1 MIDAFLQ
8 LMNPSLLALTLA
20 GVSLGI
26 IWGALPGLS
35 TTMAMGLLIGLSAGL
50 SQDASICFMLGV
62 YTGSVFGGAISA
74 VLINIPGT
82 PDAVP
87 TMIEGHQLAQ
97 RGEGGQALGMSIA
110 ASFVG
115 GSIGIVLLITLIPLI
130 LTFALNF
137 RSWEMFWLAVI
148 GIMVSGSMAAG
159 SMPLKGWIAGWIGL
173 LVSLVGLD
181 SIHAVPRFTFG
192 SFMLFDG
199 VSYVAILIG
208 LFGLAEV
215 LRTLPSKD
223 TPTIPSKVGR
233 LMPRF
238 GLLMRFAPSA
248 VRSGILGTFIGAIPG
263 AGANVAS
270 FLAYDIGRRRA
281 KPEEKMKWGKGSYEA
296 LVCAETSN
304 NANIG
309 GSMLPTLA
317 LGIPGNAAAAA
328 LLAALTLKNV
338 SVGPTIEL
346 DHPGLIY
353 FIYGALIIANF
364 MMYLAAFA
372 LIAPC
377 VKLFSLPRGV
387 LMPLIIPVCVIG
399 AYAVKLSMFDVWVM
413 FGAGAAGWLLTIFH
427 FPVAPVV
434 LGVILGPLAD
444 ENLRRSLL
452 VFDDKSIGFVLSQW
466 IGTGL
471 MICVSLVV
479 IEGLVR
485 AMRSAKGNDAE
496 YAAQN
501 LEGTRNA

>member
-1 MIDAFLQ
+1 MLDAFAQ
-8 LMNPSLLALTLA
+8 LLSPILLAMTLA
-20 GVSLGI
+20 GVCLGI

-35 TTMAMGLLIGLSAGL
+35 TTMAMGLLIGLSAGM
-50 SQDASICFMLGV
+50 SQDLSICFMLGV

-97 RGEGGQALGMSIA
+97 RGEGGQALGMAIA
-110 ASFVG
+110 ASFIG
-115 GSIGIVLLITLIPLI
+115 GGIGIILLVMFIPMI
-130 LTFALNF
+130 LSFALSF

-148 GIMVSGSMAAG
+148 GIMVAGSMAAG
-159 SMPLKGWIAGWIGL
+159 SLPLKGWIAGWLGIL
-173 LVSLVGLD
+173 IALVGLD

-192 SFMLFDG
+192 SWALYDG
-199 VSYVAILIG
+199 VSYVAVLIG
-208 LFGLAEV
+208 LFGLAEIF
-215 LRTLPSKD
+215 RTLPSTD
-223 TPTIPSKVGR
+223 SPTIPSTVGR
-233 LMPRF
+233 VIPPF
-238 GLLMRFAPSA
+238 KKLLKYTPTAI
-248 VRSGILGTFIGAIPG
+248 RSGILGTVIGAIPG

-281 KPEEKMKWGKGSYEA
+281 KPEERAKWGKGSYEA
-296 LVCAETSN
+296 LVCAETAN

-338 SVGPTIEL
+338 NVGPTIEI
-346 DHPGLIY
+346 DQPGLIY

-372 LIAPC
+372 LIKPC
-377 VKLFSLPRGV
+377 VKLFSLPRGI

-399 AYAVKLSMFDVWVM
+399 AYSVKLSMFDVWVM
-413 FGAGAAGWLLTIFH
+413 FGSGVVGWVLTVFR
-427 FPVAPVV
+427 FPVAPIV
-434 LGVILGPLAD
+434 LGVILAPLAD

-452 VFDDKSIGFVLSQW
+452 LFEDKGLGFVLSQW
-466 IGTGL
+466 IGTIL
-471 MICVSLVV
+471 MVFVLFVI
-479 IEGLVR
+479 IEGIL
-485 AMRSAKGNDAE
+485 RSLRDRDTTNQSIAAE
-496 YAAQN
+496 
-501 LEGTRNA
+501 

>member
-1 MIDAFLQ
+1 VFDAFGQ
-8 LMNPSLLALTLA
+8 LFTPLLLSMTLV
-20 GVSLGI
+20 GVCLGI

-50 SQDASICFMLGV
+50 SQDVSICFMLGV

-97 RGEGGQALGMSIA
+97 RGEGGQALGMAIA
-110 ASFVG
+110 ASFIG
-115 GSIGIVLLITLIPLI
+115 GGIGIVLLIAFIPLI

-148 GIMVSGSMAAG
+148 GIMVAGSMAAG
-159 SMPLKGWIAGWIGL
+159 TMPLKGWIAGWLGI
-173 LVSLVGLD
+173 LVALVGLD

-192 SFMLFDG
+192 SFALYDG
-199 VSYVAILIG
+199 VSYVAVLIG
-208 LFGLAEV
+208 LFGLAEI

-223 TPTIPSKVGR
+223 APTIPSAVGR
-233 LMPRF
+233 IVPPF
-238 GLLMRFAPSA
+238 GLLMRFTPSA
-248 VRSGILGTFIGAIPG
+248 IRSGILGTMIGAIPG

-281 KPEEKMKWGKGSYEA
+281 KPEEKTKWGRGSYEA
-296 LVCAETSN
+296 LVCAETAN

-338 SVGPTIEL
+338 NVGPTIEI
-346 DHPGLIY
+346 DQPGLIY

-364 MMYLAAFA
+364 MMYAAAFA

-377 VKLFSLPRGV
+377 VKLFSLPRGI

-399 AYAVKLSMFDVWVM
+399 AYSVKLSMFDVWVM
-413 FGAGAAGWLLTIFH
+413 FGAGVAGWVLAVFR
-427 FPVAPVV
+427 FPVAPIV
-434 LGVILGPLAD
+434 LGVILAPLAD

-452 VFDDKSIGFVLSQW
+452 VFEDKSLGFILSQW
-466 IGTGL
+466 IGTILMGFVLFVLAEGILRGL
-471 MICVSLVV
+471 
-479 IEGLVR
+479 R
-485 AMRSAKGNDAE
+485 ASRVKNTPVTAE
-496 YAAQN
+496 
-501 LEGTRNA
+501 

>member
-1 MIDAFLQ
+1 MLDAFSQ
-8 LMNPSLLALTLA
+8 LFSPLLLSMTLA
-20 GVSLGI
+20 GVCLGI

-50 SQDASICFMLGV
+50 SQDVSICFMLGV

-97 RGEGGQALGMSIA
+97 RGQGGQALGMAIA
-110 ASFVG
+110 ASFIG
-115 GSIGIVLLITLIPLI
+115 GGIGIVLLIAFIPLI

-137 RSWEMFWLAVI
+137 RSWEMFWLAVV
-148 GIMVSGSMAAG
+148 GIMVAGSMASG
-159 SMPLKGWIAGWIGL
+159 SMPLKGWIAGWLGI
-173 LVSLVGLD
+173 LVALVGLD

-192 SFMLFDG
+192 SFALYDG
-199 VSYVAILIG
+199 VSYVAVLIG
-208 LFGLAEV
+208 LFGLAEI
-215 LRTLPSKD
+215 LRTLPSKNA
-223 TPTIPSKVGR
+223 PTIPSAVGR
-233 LMPRF
+233 IVPPL
-238 GLLMRFAPSA
+238 GLLRRFTPSA
-248 VRSGILGTFIGAIPG
+248 IRSGILGTLIGAIPG

-281 KPEEKMKWGKGSYEA
+281 KPDEKAKWGRGSYEA
-296 LVCAETSN
+296 LVCAETAN

-338 SVGPTIEL
+338 NVGPTIEI
-346 DHPGLIY
+346 DQPGLIY

-364 MMYLAAFA
+364 MMYAAAFA

-377 VKLFSLPRGV
+377 VKLFSLPRGI

-399 AYAVKLSMFDVWVM
+399 AYSVKLSMFDVWVM
-413 FGAGAAGWLLTIFH
+413 FGAGVAGWVLIAFR
-427 FPVAPVV
+427 FPVAPIV
-434 LGVILGPLAD
+434 LGVILAPLAD

-452 VFDDKSIGFVLSQW
+452 VFEDKSLGLVLSQW
-466 IGTGL
+466 IGTILMVFVLFVVVEGILRGL
-471 MICVSLVV
+471 RNS
-479 IEGLVR
+479 R
-485 AMRSAKGNDAE
+485 AK
-496 YAAQN
+496 
-501 LEGTRNA
+501 NAPVAVTK

>member
-1 MIDAFLQ
+1 MLDAFVQ
-8 LMNPSLLALTLA
+8 LASPMLLAMTLA
-20 GVSLGI
+20 GVCLGI

-35 TTMAMGLLIGLSAGL
+35 TTMAMGLLIGLSAGM
-50 SQDASICFMLGV
+50 SQQVSICFMLGV

-74 VLINIPGT
+74 ILINIPGT

-115 GSIGIVLLITLIPLI
+115 GTVGIVLLILFIPLI
-130 LTFALNF
+130 LGFALNF

-159 SMPLKGWIAGWIGL
+159 AMPLKGWIAGWIGI
-173 LVSLVGLD
+173 LVALVGLD
-181 SIHAVPRFTFG
+181 AIHAVPRFTFD
-192 SFMLFDG
+192 SFMLYDG

-208 LFGLAEV
+208 LFGLSEI
-215 LRTLPSKD
+215 LRTLPSKNA
-223 TPTIPSKVGR
+223 PTIPGEVGR
-233 LMPRF
+233 ITPPLR
-238 GLLMRFAPSA
+238 LLARYTPAA
-248 VRSGILGTFIGAIPG
+248 VRSGTIGAVIGAIPG

-281 KPEEKMKWGKGSYEA
+281 SPEDRKGWGKGSYPA

-338 SVGPTIEL
+338 SVGPTIEV

-353 FIYGALIIANF
+353 FIYGALIVANIL
-364 MMYLAAFA
+364 MYIAAFA
-372 LIAPC
+372 LIKPC
-377 VKLFSLPRGV
+377 VKLFSLPRGI

-399 AYAVKLSMFDVWVM
+399 AYSVKLSMFDVWVM
-413 FGAGAAGWLLTIFH
+413 FGAGIVGWLMTVFR

-434 LGVILGPLAD
+434 LGVILAPLAD

-452 VFDDKSIGFVLSQW
+452 VFEGESLGFILSQW
-466 IGTGL
+466 IGTILMAAVLFVIVEGILRGL
-471 MICVSLVV
+471 
-479 IEGLVR
+479 R
-485 AMRSAKGNDAE
+485 AARRPAE
-496 YAAQN
+496 TAPA
-501 LEGTRNA
+501 R

>member
-1 MIDAFLQ
+1 MLET
-8 LMNPSLLALTLA
+8 MYLLFSPWLLIMTLS
-20 GVSLGI
+20 GVCLGI

-35 TTMAMGLLIGLSAGL
+35 TTMAMGLLIGLSAGM

-97 RGEGGQALGMSIA
+97 RGEGGQALGMAIA

-115 GSIGIVLLITLIPLI
+115 GTVGIILLITLIPVI

-148 GIMVSGSMAAG
+148 GILVSGSMAAG
-159 SMPLKGWIAGWIGL
+159 TMPLKGWIAGWLGM
-173 LVSLVGLD
+173 LVAFVGLE

-192 SFMLFDG
+192 SFALFDG
-199 VSYVAILIG
+199 ISYVAVLIG
-208 LFGLAEV
+208 LFGLAEIF
-215 LRTLPSKD
+215 RTLPSKD
-223 TPTIPSKVGR
+223 VVAIPDTVGR
-233 LMPRF
+233 IIPPFRMLAKF
-238 GLLMRFAPSA
+238 TPSA
-248 VRSGILGTFIGAIPG
+248 IRSGVLGTVIGAIPG

-281 KPEEKMKWGKGSYEA
+281 KPEEKAKWGKGSYEA
-296 LVCAETSN
+296 LVCAETAN

-338 SVGPTIEL
+338 SVGPTIEI

-353 FIYGALIIANF
+353 FIYGALFIANV

-372 LIAPC
+372 LIGPC
-377 VKLFSLPRGV
+377 VKLFSLPRGI

-399 AYAVKLSMFDVWVM
+399 AYSVKLSIFDVWIM
-413 FGAGAAGWLLTIFH
+413 FGAGLAGWLFALFK

-434 LGVILGPLAD
+434 LGVILAPLAD
-444 ENLRRSLL
+444 ENLRRSLF
-452 VFDDKSIGFVLSQW
+452 VFEDKTWGFIASQW
-466 IGTGL
+466 IGTLL
-471 MICVSLVV
+471 MLFVLLVV
-479 IEGLVR
+479 VEGILR
-485 AMRSAKGNDAE
+485 AMRADRETSSEALEKGV
-496 YAAQN
+496 
-501 LEGTRNA
+501 

>member
-1 MIDAFLQ
+1 M
-8 LMNPSLLALTLA
+8 TLA
-20 GVSLGI
+20 GVCLGI

-35 TTMAMGLLIGLSAGL
+35 TTMAMGLLIGMSAGL
-50 SQDASICFMLGV
+50 SQDVSICFMLGV

-97 RGEGGQALGMSIA
+97 KGEGGQALGMAIA
-110 ASFVG
+110 ASFIG
-115 GSIGIVLLITLIPLI
+115 GGIGIILLILFIPLL

-148 GIMVSGSMAAG
+148 GIMVSGSMSAG
-159 SMPLKGWIAGWIGL
+159 SMPLKGWIAGWLGMLLALIGL
-173 LVSLVGLD
+173 D
-181 SIHAVPRFTFG
+181 QIHAVPRFTFG
-192 SFMLFDG
+192 SFELYDG
-199 VSYVAILIG
+199 VSYVAALIG
-208 LFGLAEV
+208 LFGLAEI
-215 LRTLPSKD
+215 LRTLPSKNA
-223 TPTIPSKVGR
+223 PTIPGTVGR
-233 LMPRF
+233 IVPPLR
-238 GLLMRFAPSA
+238 LLRKFAPSA
-248 VRSGILGTFIGAIPG
+248 VRSGILGTVIGAIPG

-281 KPEEKMKWGKGSYEA
+281 RPEERAKWGKGSYEA
-296 LVCAETSN
+296 LVCAETAN

-338 SVGPTIEL
+338 SVGPTIEI

-353 FIYGALIIANF
+353 FIYAALILANF
-364 MMYLAAFA
+364 LMYLAAFA

-377 VKLFSLPRGV
+377 VKLFSLPRGI

-399 AYAVKLSMFDVWVM
+399 AYSVKLSMFDVWVM
-413 FGAGAAGWLLTIFH
+413 FGAGLVGWLLTVFR
-427 FPVAPVV
+427 FPVAPIV
-434 LGVILGPLAD
+434 LGIILAPMAD

-452 VFDDKSIGFVLSQW
+452 LFEDKSAGFVLSQW
-466 IGTGL
+466 IGTVLVLFVLFVIVEGIIRGL
-471 MICVSLVV
+471 
-479 IEGLVR
+479 
-485 AMRSAKGNDAE
+485 RSAAANAE
-496 YAAQN
+496 NTSTTPQESAQS
-501 LEGTRNA
+501 

>member
-1 MIDAFLQ
+1 MLDAFTQ
-8 LMNPSLLALTLA
+8 LISPMLLAMTLA
-20 GVSLGI
+20 GVCAGI

-35 TTMAMGLLIGLSAGL
+35 TTMAMGLLIGLSAGM
-50 SQDASICFMLGV
+50 SQDVSICFMLGV

-97 RGEGGQALGMSIA
+97 RGEGGQALGMAIA
-110 ASFVG
+110 ASFIG
-115 GSIGIVLLITLIPLI
+115 GGIGIILLIAFIPML
-130 LTFALNF
+130 LTFALHF

-159 SMPLKGWIAGWIGL
+159 SLPLKGWIAGWLGI
-173 LVSLVGLD
+173 LVALVGLD
-181 SIHAVPRFTFG
+181 EIHAVPRFTFG
-192 SFMLFDG
+192 SWALYDG
-199 VSYVAILIG
+199 ISYVAVLIG
-208 LFGLAEV
+208 LFGLAEI
-215 LRTLPSKD
+215 LRTLPSGDK
-223 TPTIPSKVGR
+223 PTIPGKVGR
-233 LMPRF
+233 VLPPFR
-238 GLLMRFAPSA
+238 LLRKFAPSA
-248 VRSGILGTFIGAIPG
+248 VRSGILGTVIGAIPG

-281 KPEEKMKWGKGSYEA
+281 KPDEKAKWGKGSYEA
-296 LVCAETSN
+296 IACAETAN

-338 SVGPTIEL
+338 SVGPTIEI

-377 VKLFSLPRGV
+377 VKLFSLPRGI
-387 LMPLIIPVCVIG
+387 LMPLILPVCVIG
-399 AYAVKLSMFDVWVM
+399 AYSVKLSMFDVWVM
-413 FGAGAAGWLLTIFH
+413 FGAGLAGWLLSVFR

-434 LGVILGPLAD
+434 LGVILAPLAD

-452 VFDDKSIGFVLSQW
+452 VFEDKSLGFVLSQW
-466 IGTGL
+466 IGSLL
-471 MICVSLVV
+471 MIFVLFVV
-479 IEGLVR
+479 
-485 AMRSAKGNDAE
+485 
-496 YAAQN
+496 
-501 LEGTRNA
+501 LEGVVRGLRSGRTAATPAE